1 MLFALASFSPAWL
14 IHLKLTSSEN
24 FRWYG
29 MVLGLAAIL
38 ALLAVL
44 QYRSSKAVA
53 EATTDQMRSSLQGS
67 LMDVRQGLERELAPL
82 CRELQRI
89 GHCPSECLARLP
101 DKD

>member
-1 MLFALASFSPAWL
+1 M
-14 IHLKLTSSEN
+14 KLTSSES

-29 MVLGLAAIL
+29 MVLGLVAIL

-53 EATTDQMRSSLQGS
+53 DATTDQMRSSLQGS

-82 CRELQRI
+82 CRELMAS
-89 GHCPSECLARLP
+89 SEDLHQNATQDYLIRFERWRRAAAHPNL
-101 DKD
+101 